1 MKTKEER
8 FKTMAKRSKFGSIE
22 IMLTDEQREKL
33 MNDTITQCS
42 AVRLFQVTL
51 DGEPLNVY
59 RPLYFCAGGN
69 ETLRLGEYGC
79 KFKDMRTTA
88 IFGKWDNPSCKQYNK
103 QTLDSLLFN
112 S

>member
-1 MKTKEER
+1 
-8 FKTMAKRSKFGSIE
+8 MATGRRRFGSIE

-33 MNDTITQCS
+33 MNDTITPCS

-51 DGEPLNVY
+51 DGEPIDVY

-79 KFKDMRTTA
+79 KFKDAHTTA
-88 IFGKWDNPSCKQYNK
+88 IFGKWDNPSCNHYDKQRLESIK
-103 QTLDSLLFN
+103 VFI
-112 S
+112 